1 MPVHSIS
8 IQPSISGHSFM
19 PLDSAEVSSPSLG
32 KERRKEA
39 WFLWPLVVSM
49 GGCPGLSSLPSF
61 QSACQG
67 LGGEVGGAYGWR
79 CPEPQALNS
88 LLTGFL
94 GKWVGLHTS
103 TFPLL

>member
-1 MPVHSIS
+1 MVSVASGCEHGWVARPV
-8 IQPSISGHSFM
+8 
-19 PLDSAEVSSPSLG
+19 LSAI
-32 KERRKEA
+32 
-39 WFLWPLVVSM
+39 
-49 GGCPGLSSLPSF
+49 LPE
-61 QSACQG
+61 G

-79 CPEPQALNS
+79 CPEPQALNP